1 MNERELPLNAL
12 RAFAIAAQ
20 SPSLEI
26 AARKL
31 GVTHGAVSKQI
42 ASLEAWLGQSLFG
55 RQGRSLQLTPY
66 GKILADKVTE
76 SIRQIGA
83 ACDYVRRDRSRKVI
97 SVEAPATFA
106 MYFLLPRI
114 KKFETQNPK
123 LSVWIAT
130 RLTGQTPDFAQNDVV
145 ISRGQFPK
153 VATRVGTA
161 KFLFE
166 EKLTPVSAY
175 SLLKEAPIRKPADL
189 RKHKPIASS
198 SRPGEWEAWFE
209 RAGLGNPL
217 IEGGHRFDHL
227 NVALHAVR
235 DGLGSTIA
243 PRQLFGDM
251 INQYHLRCP
260 LPDIF
265 YPGASY
271 FAYSAFQPETAESQ
285 IFISW
290 LQSECRTSDGDNIGS
305 HIPLNAV

>member
-12 RAFAIAAQ
+12 RSFAVAAQ
-20 SPSLEI
+20 SPSLEA
-26 AARKL
+26 AARRL

-42 ASLEAWLGQSLFG
+42 ASLEAWLGQSLFA
-55 RQGRSLQLTPY
+55 RQGRTLQLTPY
-66 GKILADKVTE
+66 GKILADRVIE
-76 SIRQIGA
+76 SIRQMGA

-114 KKFETQNPK
+114 KKFEVQHPK

-130 RLTGQTPDFAQNDVV
+130 RLTGQTPDFSQNDVV
-145 ISRGQFPK
+145 ISRGQLSK
-153 VATRVGTA
+153 GGTRVGSA

-166 EKLTPVSAY
+166 EKLTPVSAN
-175 SLLKEAPIRKPADL
+175 SLLKETPIRKPADL
-189 RKHKPIASS
+189 RKHKSIASS
-198 SRPGEWEAWFE
+198 SRPGDWEAWFE
-209 RAGLGNPL
+209 RAGLGSPL

-243 PRQLFGDM
+243 PRQLFYDN
-251 INQYHLRCP
+251 INQYQLRCP

-265 YPGASY
+265 YPGESY
-271 FAYSAFQPETAESQ
+271 FAYLAFKPETTESQ
-285 IFISW
+285 AFISW
-290 LQSECRTSDGDNIGS
+290 LEDECRCAEGEQRG
-305 HIPLNAV
+305 A